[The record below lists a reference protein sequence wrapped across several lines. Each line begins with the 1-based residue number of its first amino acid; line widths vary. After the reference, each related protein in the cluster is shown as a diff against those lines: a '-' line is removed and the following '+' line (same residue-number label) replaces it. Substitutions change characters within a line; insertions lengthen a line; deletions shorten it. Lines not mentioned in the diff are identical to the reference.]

1 MPTGVV
7 NAGAGG
13 AGAGGV
19 SVAPTGVVS
28 AGAGGISDKPEGV
41 VGAADNG
48 VEPAG
53 VVGAGVANNCAAG
66 KPICLVCHQELDPT
80 APEQIYTPPCAHPAH
95 ELCITTYA
103 RAKCI
108 PLHLA
113 CPMKCLLETQPL
125 AEAPA
130 FSVGSETDTPSE
142 VLDGA
147 EAETV
152 MVASDH
158 EAPINITSRV
168 PSNLIALADVA
179 ENAALPLAAKM
190 NERV

>member
-142 VLDGA
+142 VLDGV
-147 EAETV
+147 EVLDGAETV
-152 MVASDH
+152 IVVSDH
-158 EAPINITSRV
+158 DAPVNINAGV
-168 PSNLIALADVA
+168 PSDLIELADVA
-179 ENAALPLAAKM
+179 EALGM
-190 NERV
+190 H